1 MFESVLLFSV
11 LWYFRFSWQF
21 SNRFDFWK
29 FVQSMFT
36 FLLSILLL
44 LLFLFRFFFM
54 CFSVSAT
61 LTAMFNVGQAMKSMP
76 EHLKA
81 CHATKAYDAHFVR
94 TISLFTHNYFSF
106 FTVTHS
112 EIFTQYWHWRLMLLR
127 AKCVCDQSFGGISR
141 QI

>member
-1 MFESVLLFSV
+1 MKICPKYVYFSV
-11 LWYFRFSWQF
+11 I
-21 SNRFDFWK
+21 DFTAVTI
-29 FVQSMFT
+29 FVS
-36 FLLSILLL
+36 
-44 LLFLFRFFFM
+44 FFFM

-112 EIFTQYWHWRLMLLR
+112 EIFTQY
-127 AKCVCDQSFGGISR
+127 
-141 QI
+141 